1 MSLGLKRETVKLESH
16 DKQWDEIAGQTIKT
30 LKSILGD
37 DAIDIQHIGST
48 AIPAIKAKPII
59 DIVVEVTDFD
69 RIMLHNEQLRRKGI
83 FYQDSDVECQLLDV
97 ECQLLYVMGDMEADI
112 RTHHIHIVKWNGT
125 EWKNYIHFI
134 DYLKANENMA
144 LQYENLKEE
153 MEGKYAD
160 DRVAYTNNKQ
170 NMINRISDK

>member
-1 MSLGLKRETVKLESH
+1 MSLGLKRGTVQLEPH
-16 DKQWDEIAGQTIKT
+16 DKQWDEAAIQTIKK

-37 DAIDIQHIGST
+37 DAVDIQHIGST

-83 FYQDSDVECQLLDV
+83 FYQDSDV

-153 MEGKYAD
+153 MEGRYAD

-170 NMINRISDK
+170 NMINRISGK

>member
-1 MSLGLKRETVKLESH
+1 MSLRLKRGTVQLEPH
-16 DKQWDEIAGQTIKT
+16 DKYLDKTATQTIET

-83 FYQDSDVECQLLDV
+83 FYQDSDV

-170 NMINRISDK
+170 NMINRISGK

>member
-1 MSLGLKRETVKLESH
+1 MSLRLKRGTVQLEPH
-16 DKQWDEIAGQTIKT
+16 DKYLDKTATQTIEA

-59 DIVVEVTDFD
+59 DIVVGVTDFD

-83 FYQDSDVECQLLDV
+83 FYQDSDV

-125 EWKNYIHFI
+125 EWENYIHFI

-170 NMINRISDK
+170 NMINRISGK

>member
-1 MSLGLKRETVKLESH
+1 MSLRLERGTVQLEPH
-16 DKQWDEIAGQTIKT
+16 DKYLDKTATQTIET

-59 DIVVEVTDFD
+59 DIVVGVTDFD

-83 FYQDSDVECQLLDV
+83 FYQDSDV

-153 MEGKYAD
+153 MEGRYAD

-170 NMINRISDK
+170 NMINRISGK

>member
-1 MSLGLKRETVKLESH
+1 MSLRLERGTVQLEPH
-16 DKQWDEIAGQTIKT
+16 DKYLDKTATQTIET

-37 DAIDIQHIGST
+37 DAIDIQDIGST
-48 AIPAIKAKPII
+48 AIPAIKAQPII
-59 DIVVEVTDFD
+59 DLVVEVTDFD

-83 FYQDSDVECQLLDV
+83 FYQDSDV

-153 MEGKYAD
+153 MEGRYAD

-170 NMINRISDK
+170 NMINRISGK